1 RVLRR
6 RGMIKRSPRGTGLS
20 DELARE
26 EVAVAR
32 LDLQVTCE
40 VIGGEQIH
48 LRADVAG
55 PGAGA
60 RPEDGCGLVVDRIA
74 VGCAPEEILLKGERE
89 IADRFQGGACEGA
102 DDV

>member
-1 RVLRR
+1 MKAEGLEGVLDRAVQEIAVPRR
-6 RGMIKRSPRGTGLS
+6 TGLP

-32 LDLQVTCE
+32 IDLQVTRE
-40 VIGGEQIH
+40 VIGGEQIY

-60 RPEDGCGLVVDRIA
+60 RPEDGCGLVVDCIA
-74 VGCAPEEILLKGERE
+74 VGCAPVGILLEGERE
-89 IADRFQGGACEGA
+89 IAYRFEG
-102 DDV
+102 